1 MSVIIDKEMSIFFSS
16 DEKNGAENVSSDG
29 SSFQVSLNKPLSIP
43 SAAVQCKMGITQAS
57 IWNTSAN
64 ISPEFGNNIFSFIT
78 TDVSNINQGGPITTN
93 INIPEGLYSV
103 IGLNTYMGTQF
114 KNLGFPTNLI
124 TISGDDA
131 TQSII
136 LTFLEAGTQV
146 DFTVGGS
153 CREVLGFNARLSP
166 EIPQAAGYSDYGD
179 NEAAFNRTNSYLIRS
194 DIVSYGIPINNK
206 AANIIA
212 QIPITAAPGSQ
223 INYQPTNILW
233 CDASELIGQTRLN
246 LSFVLNN
253 QSLQPTPTSGDNW
266 SFILTIAYSI
276 LLTDQPLPLNPSQ

>member
-1 MSVIIDKEMSIFFSS
+1 MSVIINKEMSIFFSS

-43 SAAVQCKMGITQAS
+43 RAAVQCKLGITQAS
-57 IWNTSAN
+57 VWNTSAN
-64 ISPEFGNNIFSFIT
+64 ISPEFGNNVFSFIT
-78 TDVSNINQGGPITTN
+78 GSGITN
-93 INIPEGLYSV
+93 ISIPEGLYSV
-103 IGLNTYMGTQF
+103 VGLNTYLGTQF
-114 KNLGFPTNLI
+114 TNLGFPTNLI

-153 CREVLGFNARLSP
+153 CRGVLGFSARLSP
-166 EIPQAAGYSDYGD
+166 EMPQAAGYSDYGD

-253 QSLQPTPTSGDNW
+253 QSLQVAPTSGDNW